1 MHSLFERWERRA
13 FEFGWLLLVKIILHH
28 DQFALD
34 FYSILVSDAVDGL
47 IMLFPRIN
55 KAVKKTLSLRRWT
68 GSKEFEALRAWKSP
82 VWSWK
87 FWKVS
92 ESRRIDGHGCF
103 LWRSKKSCIYA
114 VNVFSPHIW
123 ERYILYQCRKRCVP
137 KLNQLKK
144 TPSWYND
151 FNIFIRDAWLNF
163 NIRATF
169 N

>member
-103 LWRSKKSCIYA
+103 LWRSKKIMYICGKCFFTTYMRTIYPISMQKTVRA
-114 VNVFSPHIW
+114 QIGPVKKKLPHN
-123 ERYILYQCRKRCVP
+123 E
-137 KLNQLKK
+137 KK
-144 TPSWYND
+144 Q
-151 FNIFIRDAWLNF
+151 R
-163 NIRATF
+163 
-169 N
+169 

>member
-68 GSKEFEALRAWKSP
+68 GSKEFEALRA
-82 VWSWK
+82 
-87 FWKVS
+87 
-92 ESRRIDGHGCF
+92 
-103 LWRSKKSCIYA
+103 
-114 VNVFSPHIW
+114 
-123 ERYILYQCRKRCVP
+123 
-137 KLNQLKK
+137 
-144 TPSWYND
+144 
-151 FNIFIRDAWLNF
+151 
-163 NIRATF
+163 
-169 N
+169 